1 MDAQM
6 RTQRIVRGIVRGLMF
21 FPVALLILALVGFL
35 FMSLW
40 NWLMP
45 ALFGLRLITFWQAL
59 GLLILSKILFGGF
72 RGRSGR
78 HGPWRWGWRRRWM
91 ERWEQMTP
99 EEREKFRQGFR
110 AYCGP
115 FSPASA
121 EAKPEAQ
128 AKSE

>member
-1 MDAQM
+1 M
-6 RTQRIVRGIVRGLMF
+6 RTERIVKRIVRGLVF
-21 FPVALLILALVGFL
+21 VPVALLILALFGFL

-72 RGRSGR
+72 RGRGGPR
-78 HGPWRWGWRRRWM
+78 GPWRWGWRRRWM

-115 FSPASA
+115 FGPSPA
-121 EAKPEAQ
+121 EPKGEAQ
-128 AKSE
+128 AK